1 VIAPNAR
8 RLIKVG
14 LSYAAL
20 AVGVTV
26 GGVVVGATVVA
37 PAVSS
42 AAPYIQHVTDNSAPI
57 IDGATG
63 SMEPARS
70 TADNASVGPSA
81 WERSGKRAAM
91 FRRDI
96 RSLPIARS
104 IPEKGWLYIGVSAAM
119 AVALMIGWRL
129 RVRSFAALTP
139 LIDSTTTLR
148 AAAAL
153 PAKLTMGRN
162 SRTPRA
168 VLALAEAG
176 NAPADIARRTG
187 LSLDAVAMCLSLS
200 SFAARQLRP
209 PTA

>member
-1 VIAPNAR
+1 
-8 RLIKVG
+8 
-14 LSYAAL
+14 
-20 AVGVTV
+20 
-26 GGVVVGATVVA
+26 
-37 PAVSS
+37 
-42 AAPYIQHVTDNSAPI
+42 
-57 IDGATG
+57 
-63 SMEPARS
+63 
-70 TADNASVGPSA
+70 
-81 WERSGKRAAM
+81 M

-176 NAPADIARRTG
+176 NAPADSARRTG